1 MVDESKRPHVL
12 IVDDVVDNVRLIHHA
27 LKEEPYSFGI
37 AASVEELFMHLE
49 KRIPTLILLD
59 VMLPDGDGFEAARR
73 ILEREE
79 WQDIPILFITARS
92 EQEDILRG
100 FQSGGVDYITKPFDN
115 NEVRAR
121 VRTHIRLRQAIEK
134 ERLLN
139 RELQAAIARIRK
151 LEGIIPICSHC
162 KKIRDDAGY
171 WTQVEKYISEHTG
184 VMFSHSLCPECAAK
198 FFPQDVL
205 TDEPVATNTKG

>member
-12 IVDDVVDNVRLIHHA
+12 IVDDVVDNVRLIHYA

-37 AASVEELFMHLE
+37 AASVEELFIHLE

-59 VMLPDGDGFEAARR
+59 VMLPDGDGFEAARK

-79 WQDIPILFITARS
+79 WKDIPILFITARS

-121 VRTHIRLRQAIEK
+121 VRTHIRLRESIEK

-205 TDEPVATNTKG
+205 SDEPLATKG